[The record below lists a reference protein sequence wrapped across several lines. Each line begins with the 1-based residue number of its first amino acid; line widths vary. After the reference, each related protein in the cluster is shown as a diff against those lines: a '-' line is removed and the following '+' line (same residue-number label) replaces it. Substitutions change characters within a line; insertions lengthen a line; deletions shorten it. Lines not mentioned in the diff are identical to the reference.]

1 MSSGTLAGLLQDL
14 GDSIG
19 VAGLAPDAQGYCL
32 IGIGEVLVTM
42 QHEPERDEL
51 LLFTRLAVVPEP
63 LHAAACIELL
73 SANLFWIRSGG
84 ATFAFEPAEGAVY
97 LQARE
102 PMRVLDTPAFRRL
115 LEGFVETAEAWTA
128 RLMALA
134 AAPESAATE
143 PPEPPLPVPG
153 ALRA

>member
-19 VAGLAPDAQGYCL
+19 IADLAPDGQGYCM
-32 IGIGEVLVTM
+32 IGIGEVLVTL

-51 LLFTRLAVVPEP
+51 LLFTRLAVLPEP
-63 LHAAACIELL
+63 LRAAACIELL

-115 LEGFVETAEAWTA
+115 LEAFVETAEAWAA
-128 RLMALA
+128 RLAALA
-134 AAPESAATE
+134 A
-143 PPEPPLPVPG
+143 PPEQTGTAPPGPPLPG
-153 ALRA
+153 MLRA